1 MNRILL
7 RCSALLLVAHLGG
20 FLRAEDKPTDGES
33 KSTEETHYS
42 DCHIHLLNFLQGGE
56 FLNDDKKFPGSRWGE
71 VDHQRFVP
79 LPAGERWRRMAGLLY
94 AMERGNIDA
103 AMVCGMP
110 VLKKWADN
118 ETYERPDGYLDNES
132 HVLLANDT
140 DLTIAASVLEY
151 QQQFRDDEEKLERLN
166 RIAPFICGFDPTDLG
181 AVDQV
186 VTRIQEYPGVWQ
198 GIGEIMS
205 RHDDLTHLQLGERPR
220 SNHPAMLR
228 ICKFAGANFLPVS
241 LHHNIAPV
249 SRPGVKKPPV
259 YLDELIDLFRYC
271 HVDPGSTGQST
282 VFIWCHAGASRRV
295 KVENLPY
302 WIGEVLES
310 FGEHVYIDLS
320 WVVWD
325 NYIADDIPTWTKLIE
340 KHPTRFMLGSDVV
353 GGSSTAAEAIRQ
365 FEPLIDHLKPET
377 RRLVARDNFVDLM
390 NHMAELRRTA
400 KLSNGDSRGIVLPVD
415 YRYPEY
421 ADMPRLTDDE
431 SFVRSRIKR
440 DVEQAEDD

>member
-1 MNRILL
+1 LT
-7 RCSALLLVAHLGG
+7 LLLVAHLGQAVC
-20 FLRAEDKPTDGES
+20 AEEAQPDEI
-33 KSTEETHYS
+33 HYS

-56 FLNDDKKFPGSRWGE
+56 FLNDDQKFPGSRWGE
-71 VDHQRFVP
+71 VDHQRFVT
-79 LPAGERWRRMAGLLY
+79 LPAGERWRRIAGLLA
-94 AMERGNIDA
+94 AMERGHIDH

-132 HVLLANDT
+132 HVLLASDT
-140 DLTIAASVLEY
+140 DIAIAASVLEY
-151 QQQFRDDEEKLERLN
+151 QQKYAGDEEQLRRLD
-166 RIAPFICGFDPTDLG
+166 RIAPFVCGVDPTDLG
-181 AVDQV
+181 AVDQIV
-186 VTRIQEYPGVWQ
+186 ARIQEFPGVWQ
-198 GIGEIMS
+198 GVGEIMS

-271 HVDPGSTGQST
+271 HAEPGSTGQST

-302 WIGEVLES
+302 WIDEVLES

-325 NYIADDIPTWTKLIE
+325 NYIADDMATWARLIE

-353 GGSSTAAEAIRQ
+353 GGSSTAAKTIQQ
-365 FEPLIDHLKPET
+365 FEPLLDILKPKT
-377 RRLVARDNFVDLM
+377 RQLVARDNFANLM
-390 NHMAELRRTA
+390 EQLADLRRTA
-400 KLSNGDSRGIVLPVD
+400 KLNDDESRGIVLPVD

-431 SFVRSRIKR
+431 SFVRSRLKR
-440 DVEQAEDD
+440 DAEQLERD

>member
-1 MNRILL
+1 MYL
-7 RCSALLLVAHLGG
+7 CCDVSAEEVP
-20 FLRAEDKPTDGES
+20 RADTDGAEQI
-33 KSTEETHYS
+33 HYS

-71 VDHQRFVP
+71 VDHQRFVT

-94 AMERGNIDA
+94 AMERGHIDH

-140 DLTIAASVLEY
+140 DIAIAASVLEY
-151 QQQFRDDEEKLERLN
+151 QQKFSGDEEQLTRLD
-166 RIAPFICGFDPTDLG
+166 RIAPFVCGIDPTDLG
-181 AVDQV
+181 AVDQIV
-186 VTRIQEYPGVWQ
+186 ARIHEYPGVWQ
-198 GIGEIMS
+198 GVGEIMS

-220 SNHPAMLR
+220 SNHPAVLR

-249 SRPGVKKPPV
+249 SRPGVHRPPV

-271 HVDPGSTGQST
+271 RVEPGSTGQST

-302 WIGEVLES
+302 WIGEVLEC
-310 FGEHVYIDLS
+310 FGSHVYIDLS

-325 NYIADDIPTWTKLIE
+325 NYISDDIPTWAKLIE
-340 KHPTRFMLGSDVV
+340 KYPTRFMLGSDVV
-353 GGSSTAAEAIRQ
+353 GGSSAAAETIRQ
-365 FEPLIDHLKPET
+365 FEPLLEVLEAET
-377 RRLVARDNFVDLM
+377 RRLVARDNFADLM

-400 KLSNGDSRGIVLPVD
+400 KLSEDESRGIVLPVD

-440 DVEQAEDD
+440 DGAKLARE